1 MSLAAVQAFYRELEC
16 DPVLREEA
24 LALKERF
31 SGQDELIRAF
41 IALGARHGFH
51 FTPEELMQYIFA
63 HGKAE
68 Q

>member
-1 MSLAAVQAFYRELEC
+1 MSLDAVHAFYRELEC

-24 LALKERF
+24 LALKERC
-31 SGQDELIRAF
+31 SGQEELIRAF
-41 IALGARHGFH
+41 IVLGARHGFR
-51 FTPEELMQYIFA
+51 FTPEELMQYIFV

>member
-1 MSLAAVQAFYRELEC
+1 MSLEAVQAFYRELEC

-24 LALKERF
+24 LALKKRF
-31 SGQDELIRAF
+31 SNQEELIRAF

-51 FTPEELMQYIFA
+51 FTPEELMQHIFV

>member
-16 DPVLREEA
+16 DPALREKA
-24 LALKERF
+24 SGLKKDF
-31 SGQDELIRAF
+31 SSQEELIRAF
-41 IALGARHGFH
+41 IALGDRHGFH
-51 FTPEELMQYIFA
+51 FTPEELMQYIFV